1 MKRRERKKKSQREY
15 KLPISGMQEVIST
28 KPQGIKRK
36 IRKYYES
43 LYGHTFSKSDEGVEI
58 NLERQLIKQ

>member
-1 MKRRERKKKSQREY
+1 
-15 KLPISGMQEVIST
+15 MQEVIST

-58 NLERQLIKQ
+58 NLERQLIK